1 MTWHLPG
8 RCTGLVAPAAAIS
21 LALALAGCAS
31 PGLAAR
37 QRELERSFARS
48 APAPS
53 LSSSAPGEG
62 SPAAGEDAF
71 AAAAELEREG
81 LVREVLRRNP
91 SLEAARQAWGAALER
106 FPQATSLD
114 DPSVRY
120 ALAPSSFAS
129 SRVDPGQRVDVAQRL
144 PFPGKL
150 RLRGELA
157 LAAAEEAESD
167 FEEARRRLA
176 EMASLL
182 FDDYY
187 FAARALEINAAHLA
201 LLDELL
207 EIAAAR
213 YAAGEGSQQDPLQAE
228 LERARL
234 LHDERN
240 LRAELRIAGARLNA
254 LLHRAPEAALPPP
267 PARLPGPAPEPLDR
281 AALVERALRERPEL
295 RAADARLRT
304 RESSL
309 ALARRDF
316 FPDLTVMGGWD
327 AFWQQ
332 EERELRSA
340 VGIELELPIR
350 LARRR
355 AALAEARAEL
365 AGARSERA
373 RIEDEVRLEVETA
386 AERISE
392 AHHLLGIVESRMLPA
407 ARDRVEAARAGF
419 AAGRNDF
426 DALIEAERG
435 LRDAELDRERA
446 LADLSR
452 RHAELARA
460 TGALAGLP

>member
-1 MTWHLPG
+1 
-8 RCTGLVAPAAAIS
+8 
-21 LALALAGCAS
+21 
-31 PGLAAR
+31 
-37 QRELERSFARS
+37 
-48 APAPS
+48 
-53 LSSSAPGEG
+53 
-62 SPAAGEDAF
+62 
-71 AAAAELEREG
+71 
-81 LVREVLRRNP
+81 VR
-91 SLEAARQAWGAALER
+91 
-106 FPQATSLD
+106 
-114 DPSVRY
+114 
-120 ALAPSSFAS
+120 
-129 SRVDPGQRVDVAQRL
+129 
-144 PFPGKL
+144 
-150 RLRGELA
+150 
-157 LAAAEEAESD
+157 
-167 FEEARRRLA
+167 
-176 EMASLL
+176 
-182 FDDYY
+182 
-187 FAARALEINAAHLA
+187 
-201 LLDELL
+201 
-207 EIAAAR
+207 
-213 YAAGEGSQQDPLQAE
+213 
-228 LERARL
+228 
-234 LHDERN
+234 
-240 LRAELRIAGARLNA
+240 
-254 LLHRAPEAALPPP
+254 
-267 PARLPGPAPEPLDR
+267 
-281 AALVERALRERPEL
+281 
-295 RAADARLRT
+295 
-304 RESSL
+304 
-309 ALARRDF
+309 
-316 FPDLTVMGGWD
+316 GGWD